1 MDPKMLQKMLE
12 VQAAAQQDAHYANLL
27 KELEPVQD
35 RFNAV
40 LLSLSP
46 AQQRN
51 VTDYLGI
58 TLAMHLRLLEIA
70 CSR

>member
-1 MDPKMLQKMLE
+1 MLE
-12 VQAAAQQDAHYANLL
+12 VQAAAQQDSHYTRLL
-27 KELEPVQD
+27 KEHDPVQS
-35 RFNAV
+35 RFNAI

-46 AQQRN
+46 EQQKI

-58 TLAMHLRLLEIA
+58 TLAMHLRLLELA